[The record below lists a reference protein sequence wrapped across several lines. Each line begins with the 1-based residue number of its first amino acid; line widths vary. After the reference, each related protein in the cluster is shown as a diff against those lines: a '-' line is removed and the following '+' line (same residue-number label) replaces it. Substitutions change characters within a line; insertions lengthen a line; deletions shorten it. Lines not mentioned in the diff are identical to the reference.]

1 MKIDAFTMEDAEG
14 FIHFEDEYSRKA
26 YVTVN
31 EQSKE
36 ITLYSENH
44 SETHPMGEM
53 LTDFVTPDEDRF
65 AFYEE
70 DRQELI
76 QDLHLVDASAL
87 EEDYSGMMNPFVENY
102 ISEKRIDRD
111 DFAKKVAIYDFVNR
125 FEEVHPYFRTIGFYS
140 TILPTDN
147 ETLLNGVLNLE
158 QLREKALGIIRFC
171 LDADTEKLSC
181 LDTDKRYFYCL
192 ASGRGRIP
200 QNFKSRILT
209 APDKITLNDYPVF
222 YKPMPK
228 DFKARTMFTLT
239 TLSDLKKPQDITDE
253 TIDFLT
259 KEDIQIHEA
268 YEVTTFADIVYLE
281 LFQMILHNISV
292 KKCELCGRY
301 FVRKGEYKGKYCD
314 RVPSGYK
321 QTCQQIGSTRD
332 YNQRN
337 KKSEAKAE
345 YMRAYKRM
353 HSRIKYGMITR
364 EEFKQWNMKANDR
377 MLLCDSGELSLEEFK
392 GWLGNK

>member
-1 MKIDAFTMEDAEG
+1 MEDAEG
-14 FIHFEDEYSRKA
+14 FIHFEDEYNRKA

-36 ITLYSENH
+36 MTFHFSSY
-44 SETHPMGEM
+44 SETHPIGELLIDF
-53 LTDFVTPDEDRF
+53 LTLEDEQLDV
-65 AFYEE
+65 YED

-76 QDLHLVDASAL
+76 QDLLL
-87 EEDYSGMMNPFVENY
+87 EDYCGVMNENIENY
-102 ISEKRIDRD
+102 LAKNRIDHD
-111 DFAKKVAIYDFVNR
+111 TFAKKVAIYDFVRR
-125 FEEVHPYFRTIGFYS
+125 FEDLHPYFRLISLYS
-140 TILPTDN
+140 SILPMDN
-147 ETLLNGVLNLE
+147 DTLLSDALNLS
-158 QLREKALGIIRFC
+158 QLREKALEILRFC
-171 LDADTEKLSC
+171 LDVDTEKLNR
-181 LDTDKRYFYCL
+181 LETAKRYYYYI

-200 QNFKSRILT
+200 QNFKSSILT
-209 APDKITLNDYPVF
+209 VPDKIPLNDYPVF

-268 YEVTTFADIVYLE
+268 YEVTTFADIAYLE
-281 LFQMILHNISV
+281 LFQMIIHNISV

-314 RVPSGYK
+314 RVPRGYK

-353 HSRIKYGMITR
+353 HSRIKYGMITK
-364 EEFKQWNMKANDR
+364 EEFKQWNMKANDK
-377 MLLCDSGELSLEEFK
+377 MLLCDSGELSLEEFR